1 MYKAKQISILVGYKS
16 ELIKKELKKFKEI
29 KLRYIKIKDYQKF
42 GHAFTWFKYKKFWI
56 KEKKKLL
63 LIHTDIIFDEK
74 ILINIIKSRRK
85 NIIGMKDKKNHK
97 MTKGSFVI
105 KTDSKN
111 LINEINFLKYLKRFS
126 GEIIGIN
133 KISRP
138 LMENIFKFMDFN
150 FRYKENKFLSW
161 EQIINEYIFQE
172 RPKIYVLPKQNY
184 NWVNINRV
192 SDLKKVK
199 KIFGKL

>member
-1 MYKAKQISILVGYKS
+1 
-16 ELIKKELKKFKEI
+16 
-29 KLRYIKIKDYQKF
+29 
-42 GHAFTWFKYKKFWI
+42 
-56 KEKKKLL
+56 
-63 LIHTDIIFDEK
+63 
-74 ILINIIKSRRK
+74 
-85 NIIGMKDKKNHK
+85 MKDKKNHK